1 MDVALVVLCAGD
13 STRFAKE
20 VKKQWLYL
28 NDKPLWLVCATN
40 LAESFEFKKVVIVG
54 KNARYMSKF
63 ATHLGG
69 VEAEF
74 VEGGESRT
82 QSLKNAL
89 KRVEN
94 EFVLV
99 SDCARVGVSKAL
111 VRRVLSPFC
120 KERGGEDFGAA
131 EAVNFGVKT
140 QCVVPFLSVS
150 DTAVLGE
157 NFVQREGLK
166 RVQTPQLSCTA
177 ALKEALEMGDF
188 SDESSALSAL
198 YFAKTKFENACGEK
212 TGKNGGQNAAQ
223 TPQEDEKTAK
233 NSLLTESNS
242 VFANSQGILAPL
254 GENIAFVKGEAAAE
268 KITFAED
275 LARFS
280 LPAAAKDVFVGSGF
294 DVHQFETGEFVVL
307 GGVQIPHTHGLKA
320 HSDGDAVIHALID
333 ALLGAS
339 GLGDVGELFP
349 DTDEKFFKISSLLL
363 LKEVVKLVKS
373 VGLRVINADITLI
386 CERPKVSPFKEQ
398 IARVLARELGVAPVR
413 VGVKATTT
421 EKLGFTGRGEGLAAL
436 ANVSLGLLNWQDFTT
451 N

>member
-13 STRFAKE
+13 STRFAQE

-89 KRVEN
+89 KWVEN

-120 KERGGEDFGAA
+120 KERGEDFSEAK
-131 EAVNFGVKT
+131 AVNFGVKK

-157 NFVQREGLK
+157 NFVQRDGLK

-177 ALKEALEMGDF
+177 ALREALEMGDF

-198 YFAKTKFENACGEK
+198 YFAKTKFENSVGEK
-212 TGKNGGQNAAQ
+212 NGENGTQ
-223 TPQEDEKTAK
+223 TPQEDGKTAK
-233 NSLLTESNS
+233 NSLLAESNS

-254 GENIAFVKGEAAAE
+254 GKNIAFVKGEAAAE
-268 KITFAED
+268 KITFVED
-275 LARFS
+275 LVRFS

-294 DVHQFETGEFVVL
+294 DVHQFEAGEFVVL

-333 ALLGAS
+333 SLLGAS
-339 GLGDVGELFP
+339 GLGDVGEIFP

-373 VGLRVINADITLI
+373 VGFRVINADITLI
-386 CERPKVSPFKEQ
+386 CERPKISPFKEQ
-398 IARVLARELGVAPVR
+398 IARVLASELGVAPVR

-436 ANVSLGLLNWQDFTT
+436 ANVSLGLLNWQDFTA